1 VVVAWFGLAGPAN
14 LPPSVAV
21 KLASA
26 LATFHGDAS
35 VNQRFAAAGIETAA
49 MPSAEF
55 AAYITAELA
64 KWRDVVVKAGIP
76 IQ

>member
-1 VVVAWFGLAGPAN
+1 
-14 LPPSVAV
+14 
-21 KLASA
+21 
-26 LATFHGDAS
+26 
-35 VNQRFAAAGIETAA
+35 